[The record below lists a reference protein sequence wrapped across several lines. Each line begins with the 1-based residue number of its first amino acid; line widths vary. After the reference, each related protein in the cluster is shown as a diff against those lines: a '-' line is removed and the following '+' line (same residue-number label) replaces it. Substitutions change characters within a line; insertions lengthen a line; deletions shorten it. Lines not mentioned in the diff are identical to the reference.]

1 MREKEETEPTV
12 KSSIFV
18 LINSAISSKTIYV
31 NMVLVIFAHLENAI
45 PLGKDVRIITSVMI
59 KVAKAARISTK

>member
-1 MREKEETEPTV
+1 VREKEETEPTV

-18 LINSAISSKTIYV
+18 LINNAISSKTIYV

-45 PLGKDVRIITSVMI
+45 PLGKDVLTIISVMI